1 MVLVAAI
8 ALMVCVV
15 AGLLGGPGTMLDV
28 DLIRALAEQR
38 AAHPAMTSIAI
49 LLTNGG
55 GVTGMIAILSA
66 VLAIMAFHRRWK
78 DAAMFAGTVLGGRLV
93 IELLKLL
100 VDRPRPA
107 FGPYPVGVSSMSF
120 PSGHAGNSMITFL
133 AIALI
138 VVPARYRAV
147 AASVTVLLSGMIGAT
162 RPFLGVHW
170 PSDVVAGWAFGIA
183 WVVSLSTASDYWR
196 ASRANR
202 AA

>member
-1 MVLVAAI
+1 MLLVAAI
-8 ALMVCVV
+8 ALVVCVV

-38 AAHPAMTSIAI
+38 AAHPAMTSIVI
-49 LLTNGG
+49 PLTNVGG
-55 GVTGMIAILSA
+55 ARGMIAIL
-66 VLAIMAFHRRWK
+66 LAGLVIMAFHRRWK
-78 DAAMFAGTVLGGRLV
+78 DAAMLAGTVLGGRLV

-107 FGPYPVGVSSMSF
+107 FGPYPVAVSSMSF

-138 VVPARYRAV
+138 VVPARYRAGACV
-147 AASVTVLLSGMIGAT
+147 AAVLFSAIIGAT
-162 RPFLGVHW
+162 RPYLSVHW

-183 WVVSLSTASDYWR
+183 WVVSLATAYDYWR

-202 AA
+202 VA